1 MEPQDCVIH
10 HRTGADRRVSQS
22 ARGRQTVTH
31 RTKGNKGLPDKQLNV
46 RLPEYL
52 HRQLKAKAALDGVPI
67 AEAVEGLVRDYVE
80 GKISTRVHK
89 D

>member
-1 MEPQDCVIH
+1 
-10 HRTGADRRVSQS
+10 VSQS

-80 GKISTRVHK
+80 GIISARVHK

>member
-1 MEPQDCVIH
+1 M
-10 HRTGADRRVSQS
+10 SQS

-67 AEAVEGLVRDYVE
+67 AEAVEELVRDYVE
-80 GKISTRVHK
+80 GKVSARVHK
-89 D
+89 N

>member
-1 MEPQDCVIH
+1 MEYQVCVIH
-10 HRTGADRRVSQS
+10 HHQRADRPVSQP
-22 ARGRQTVTH
+22 ARGHPTATH
-31 RTKGNKGLPDKQLNV
+31 RTKGNKGLPGKQLNV

-80 GKISTRVHK
+80 GIISARVHK